1 MSKLSHDGK
10 FRELCLACRTG
21 DIETV
26 DMIISTG
33 INVNQMDE
41 WNYSPLILASLCG
54 HEDIV
59 KLLLNRGNATCDR
72 DTFEGQRCIYGAL
85 NDNIKNILLGF
96 DISKNMNLSNQPFA
110 SYISSILTD
119 FNKTSDVIL
128 SFQNKFSQN
137 FKLHRFL
144 LVIRSEYFN
153 EKLNHSKYQNQL
165 TIEMPHDISLEAF
178 NFIINYIYLIPCF
191 NNFDPNNTQELEHL
205 SKELKLENL
214 FNHIQELKN
223 IPEND
228 KIHMIKAKNRIQT
241 QIEENAR
248 DDLKKLSNKIIRDKI
263 ILSKDESK
271 LSIDE
276 KSKLFQ
282 HFTCPDILVCV
293 EDEDERKIYFPAH
306 RAILSKSKYF
316 ETMFNSSFSETLIYE
331 SILENHEVIDRSV
344 MLKNPESIPV
354 ISLSISMLTMEV
366 AEIILSYLYYDEAEI
381 PDNLAIEVLLISDV
395 LFIDRLKTMAAIS
408 LTKIENFDE
417 ISVYDILRAGW
428 QTRVHRLEV
437 FVAKL
442 IANDLDKYIE
452 EEEFSEVILESAQ
465 RIEIREDTDTIE
477 LIDDIRFYLAK
488 RHAIEI
494 EDDDDENSLIDYD
507 QMNKYQTDLKKLDDL
522 LFKLGLEA

>member
-1 MSKLSHDGK
+1 
-10 FRELCLACRTG
+10 
-21 DIETV
+21 
-26 DMIISTG
+26 
-33 INVNQMDE
+33 
-41 WNYSPLILASLCG
+41 
-54 HEDIV
+54 
-59 KLLLNRGNATCDR
+59 
-72 DTFEGQRCIYGAL
+72 
-85 NDNIKNILLGF
+85 
-96 DISKNMNLSNQPFA
+96 
-110 SYISSILTD
+110 
-119 FNKTSDVIL
+119 
-128 SFQNKFSQN
+128 
-137 FKLHRFL
+137 
-144 LVIRSEYFN
+144 
-153 EKLNHSKYQNQL
+153 
-165 TIEMPHDISLEAF
+165 
-178 NFIINYIYLIPCF
+178 
-191 NNFDPNNTQELEHL
+191 
-205 SKELKLENL
+205 
-214 FNHIQELKN
+214 
-223 IPEND
+223 
-228 KIHMIKAKNRIQT
+228 
-241 QIEENAR
+241 
-248 DDLKKLSNKIIRDKI
+248 
-263 ILSKDESK
+263 
-271 LSIDE
+271 
-276 KSKLFQ
+276 
-282 HFTCPDILVCV
+282 
-293 EDEDERKIYFPAH
+293 
-306 RAILSKSKYF
+306 
-316 ETMFNSSFSETLIYE
+316 MFNSSFSETLIYE